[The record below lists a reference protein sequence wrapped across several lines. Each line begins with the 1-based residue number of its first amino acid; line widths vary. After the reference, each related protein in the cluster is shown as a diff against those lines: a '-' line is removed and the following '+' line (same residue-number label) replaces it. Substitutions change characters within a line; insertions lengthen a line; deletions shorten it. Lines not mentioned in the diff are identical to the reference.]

1 MDPSLIHTSPRA
13 PGRNASRV
21 RAPGRRLLRWS
32 VATLAVAGAFAFF
45 FVNAAR
51 FLEGP
56 AMPAMPA
63 DFQVVL
69 GGDAGDRV
77 LTAVRHYSGGLA
89 PYVLLAGLETSPVE
103 TRPYYMHWRSRTLI
117 ENGVPPE
124 RILFDTD
131 STSSWEE
138 AVNTLK
144 LMQNRGWRHVVV
156 VSDPYHM
163 RRLAWIWDRVFRDS
177 GLRYTLVAS
186 TPSYW
191 KPEEWWKSERAG
203 AMVIM
208 EYIKM
213 AYYLAKY

>member
-1 MDPSLIHTSPRA
+1 MSHSINPATTRVASAPGTPRA
-13 PGRNASRV
+13 A
-21 RAPGRRLLRWS
+21 GRRFIRWS
-32 VATLAVAGAFAFF
+32 LAMLVVAGAGVFL

-56 AMPAMPA
+56 ATAPIPA

-69 GGDAGDRV
+69 GGDSGDRV
-77 LTAVRHYSGGLA
+77 LTAATNYQRGVA
-89 PYVLLAGLETSPVE
+89 PYVVLVGLEHSPVE
-103 TRPYYMHWRSRTLI
+103 VRPYYVHWRTNLLVDR
-117 ENGVPPE
+117 GVPRE
-124 RILFDTD
+124 RIFLDSE

-144 LMQNRGWRHVVV
+144 LMRSKGWNHVVV

-163 RRLAWIWDRVFRDS
+163 RRLSWIWSRVFRDS
-177 GLRYTLVAS
+177 GLEYTLVS
-186 TPSYW
+186 SRPDYW
-191 KPEEWWKSERAG
+191 KPDAWWRNERSG

-208 EYIKM
+208 EYIKL

>member
-1 MDPSLIHTSPRA
+1 MNTSLGSATARA
-13 PGRNASRV
+13 PDQHPGRV
-21 RAPGRRLLRWS
+21 RAPGRRLLRWGA
-32 VATLAVAGAFAFF
+32 ATLALFGASAFL

-56 AMPAMPA
+56 AMPPMPA

-89 PYVLLAGLETSPVE
+89 PYVLLAGLESSPVE

-124 RILFDTD
+124 RILFDAE

-138 AVNTLK
+138 AVNTLR
-144 LMQNRGWRHVVV
+144 LMQDRGWRHVVV

-163 RRLAWIWDRVFRDS
+163 RRLAWIWGRVFRDS

-186 TPSYW
+186 TPPYW
-191 KPEEWWKSERAG
+191 KPDEWWRNERSG